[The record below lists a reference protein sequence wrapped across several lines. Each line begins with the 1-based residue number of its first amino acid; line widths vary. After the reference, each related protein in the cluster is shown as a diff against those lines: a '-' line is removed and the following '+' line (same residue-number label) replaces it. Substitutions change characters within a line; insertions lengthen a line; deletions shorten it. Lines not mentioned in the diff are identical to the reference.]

1 MSQSVC
7 EMVELG
13 GGGVVKGGMVSA
25 GQNHSEGSMQHTWRQ
40 WVWGVWVGGLN
51 PLERTRGGRSST
63 ASDQESLSVQS
74 WSMPGSGWRPD
85 SNVHSISD
93 DDLVGKVVATVSI

>member
-1 MSQSVC
+1 MDWSKPPEVDAAH
-7 EMVELG
+7 MAAVGMGGNRGMG
-13 GGGVVKGGMVSA
+13 GG
-25 GQNHSEGSMQHTWRQ
+25 R
-40 WVWGVWVGGLN
+40 LN

>member
-1 MSQSVC
+1 M
-7 EMVELG
+7 
-13 GGGVVKGGMVSA
+13 VKGGD
-25 GQNHSEGSMQHTWRQ
+25 GQCWSKPLGRVDAAHMAAVGM
-40 WVWGVWVGGLN
+40 GVWVGGLN

>member
-1 MSQSVC
+1 M
-7 EMVELG
+7 
-13 GGGVVKGGMVSA
+13 VKGEVDSLVKTSSRGRCSTHGGTVGMLA
-25 GQNHSEGSMQHTWRQ
+25 
-40 WVWGVWVGGLN
+40 WVDRRLN
-51 PLERTRGGRSST
+51 PLADSRRTST

-93 DDLVGKVVATVSI
+93 DDLVGKVVGTVSI